1 MSLNKNI
8 LEEKVRREF
17 LRLNCIK
24 VCKKSENSQSTKKMI
39 ISSRLAGKL
48 KHYSRH
54 CCQKL
59 SFNIKESTTSWNQ
72 FLFSWL
78 CTFNFIKYALNFR
91 ASLLYEAAKKV
102 TGLPNRGPLKEGMI
116 PNWLHMSSSDS
127 LDYPGS
133 ILYRSESSE
142 VPYSTNQYLTGQRL
156 SFAVSYSKPA
166 LVGPQFWI

>member
-1 MSLNKNI
+1 MPELMILVLFNPITVWIQKYLTQLCMSLNKNI
-8 LEEKVRREF
+8 LKEKVRRKF

-127 LDYPGS
+127 PDYPGS
-133 ILYRSESSE
+133 ILYHS
-142 VPYSTNQYLTGQRL
+142 
-156 SFAVSYSKPA
+156 
-166 LVGPQFWI
+166 

>member
-1 MSLNKNI
+1 MLKPTPKKPLHFWIRKYLTQLCMSLNKNI

-91 ASLLYEAAKKV
+91 ASLLYEAAKKSSV
-102 TGLPNRGPLKEGMI
+102 CQIGDLWRKEWFQTDCIWVQVIPLTI
-116 PNWLHMSSSDS
+116 QDQFYTVQNLQRSR
-127 LDYPGS
+127 
-133 ILYRSESSE
+133 ILQT
-142 VPYSTNQYLTGQRL
+142 ST
-156 SFAVSYSKPA
+156 
-166 LVGPQFWI
+166 